1 MLRFVMLAVV
11 LFFAAGA
18 AHARDSSSFEVN
30 DDSAPE
36 PAVVV
41 PPHPSVTS
49 LESLGRQL
57 FFDRNLSASH
67 ALSCSSCH
75 DPAHAYGPPNA
86 KAVQLGGRNGRAQG
100 QRAVPSLRYLQNVPL
115 FTENYFDEDFDES
128 VDNGPTGGFTWDGRA
143 RNPHEQARLPLLSPL
158 EMANVRIEDVVAAV
172 RAAPYAVEFRKAFGE
187 HVFEDASAAFD
198 AIVRSLEVFEQNPAE
213 FYPYSS
219 RYDAALRHE
228 ATLSEQEMRGLA
240 LFNDPAKGNC
250 ARCHQSERGSSG
262 AFPAFTDFGYVAI
275 GVPRNRTLA
284 VNADP
289 KYYDLGL
296 CGPLREEYRARTE
309 YCGLFRTPS
318 LRNVTL
324 RKTFFHNG
332 VFHDLREVLHF
343 YVERDI
349 HPEKWYSHGE
359 AFDDLPAPFRENLNR
374 EPPFDRHPGD
384 MPALSEAEITDI
396 IAFLGTLTD
405 SGLRQ

>member
-1 MLRFVMLAVV
+1 M
-11 LFFAAGA
+11 
-18 AHARDSSSFEVN
+18 
-30 DDSAPE
+30 
-36 PAVVV
+36 
-41 PPHPSVTS
+41 
-49 LESLGRQL
+49 

-67 ALSCSSCH
+67 KQSCSSCH
-75 DPAHAYGPPNA
+75 DPAYAYGPPND
-86 KAVQLGGRNGRAQG
+86 KSVQLGGRNGRTQG

-115 FTENYFDEDFDES
+115 FTESYFDEDFDES

-143 RNPHEQARLPLLSPL
+143 RNPHEQAQLPLLSPL
-158 EMANVRIEDVVAAV
+158 EMANPNIESVVATV
-172 RAAPYAVEFRKAFGE
+172 RAAPYASDFRRAFGE
-187 HVFEDASAAFD
+187 HIFDNAAAAFD
-198 AIVRSLEVFEQNPAE
+198 AIVRAIEVFEQNPAE

-219 RYDAALRHE
+219 KYDAVIRNQ
-228 ATLSEQEMRGLA
+228 ATFTEQEKRGLD

-250 ARCHQSERGSSG
+250 ARCHQSRRGSGG
-262 AFPAFTDFGYVAI
+262 AFPAFTDFGFIAI

-289 KYYDLGL
+289 KYFDLGL
-296 CGPLREEYRARTE
+296 CGPLRTEYRDRAE

-332 VFHDLREVLHF
+332 VFHDLRQVMRF

-349 HPEKWYSHGE
+349 HPEKWYPRGQ
-359 AFDDLPAPFRENLNR
+359 AFDDLPAQYHENLNR

-384 MPALSEAEITDI
+384 PPALTEEEITDV

-405 SGLRQ
+405 TGSRQ

>member
-1 MLRFVMLAVV
+1 MCRFVMLVAVLLV
-11 LFFAAGA
+11 GV
-18 AHARDSSSFEVN
+18 ARASSFEVN
-30 DDSAPE
+30 DPSAPA
-36 PAVVV
+36 PAAVV
-41 PPHPSVTS
+41 PPHPSVAA

-67 ALSCSSCH
+67 AQSCSSCH

-86 KAVQLGGRNGRAQG
+86 KAVQLGGKSGRLQG

-115 FTENYFDEDFDES
+115 FTENYFDEDVDES

-143 RNPHEQARLPLLSPL
+143 RSPHEQARLPLLSPL
-158 EMANVRIEDVVAAV
+158 EMANANIEDVVAAV
-172 RAAPYAVEFRKAFGE
+172 KAAPYAAEFRKAFGE
-187 HVFEDASAAFD
+187 HVFDDASAAFD
-198 AIVRSLEVFEQNPAE
+198 AIVRALEVFEQTPAE

-219 RYDAALRHE
+219 KYDAALRHE

-250 ARCHQSERGSSG
+250 SHCHRSERGSTG
-262 AFPAFTDFGYVAI
+262 AFPAFTDFGYIAI

-289 KYYDLGL
+289 KFYDLGL
-296 CGPLREEYRARTE
+296 CGPFREEYRDRAA

-332 VFHDLREVLHF
+332 VFHDLRQVLHF

-349 HPEKWYSHGE
+349 HPEKWYPHGK
-359 AFDDLPAPFRENLNR
+359 AFDDLPAQYRENLNR

-384 MPALSEAEITDI
+384 APALSESEITDV

-405 SGLRQ
+405 AGLGK

>member
-1 MLRFVMLAVV
+1 MIAVALV
-11 LFFAAGA
+11 VASGVAR
-18 AHARDSSSFEVN
+18 ARDSSSFEVN
-30 DDSAPE
+30 DDSTPAP
-36 PAVVV
+36 ALVV
-41 PPHPSVTS
+41 PPHPSVAAM
-49 LESLGRQL
+49 ESLGRQL
-57 FFDRNLSASH
+57 FFDRSLSASH
-67 ALSCSSCH
+67 TLSCSSCH
-75 DPAHAYGPPNA
+75 DPAYAYGPPNA
-86 KAVQLGGRNGRAQG
+86 KAVQLGGKNGRLQG

-158 EMANVRIEDVVAAV
+158 EMANARIEDVVAAV
-172 RAAPYAVEFRKAFGE
+172 KAAPYAADFRQAFGE
-187 HVFEDASAAFD
+187 RVFDVASTAFD
-198 AIVRSLEVFEQNPAE
+198 AIVRSIEVFEQNAAE

-219 RYDAALRHE
+219 KYDAALRHQ
-228 ATLSEQEMRGLA
+228 ASFSERERRGLE

-262 AFPAFTDFGYVAI
+262 AFPAFTDFGYIAI
-275 GVPRNRTLA
+275 GVPRNRALA

-289 KYYDLGL
+289 KFYDLGL
-296 CGPLREEYRARTE
+296 CGPLREEYRERAE

-332 VFHDLREVLHF
+332 AFHDLRQVLRF

-349 HPEKWYSHGE
+349 HPEKWYPNGE
-359 AFDDLPAPFRENLNR
+359 AFDDLPARFRENLNR

-384 MPALSEAEITDI
+384 EPALSESEITDV

-405 SGLRQ
+405 GWSGK